1 MTSMDLHSARRHRSR
16 RQLLDVIRQESGVT
30 RADLSLLTGLS
41 RSAIADAVQ
50 DLLNDRLIA
59 EDVMDAGKGAGRGR
73 PSALLV
79 TAPARGNVVGIDFGH
94 DHVAVAVADADGRV
108 LDEQRT
114 EAQVDT
120 QARAALD
127 TASGMVSR
135 LLIGTGVSLSDVRA
149 IAAGVPAP
157 LDVRT
162 KRIRSTSI
170 MSDWADLNPGEELSN
185 RLGRQVITANDAD
198 MGAQGELRFGAA
210 RGLRDFIYVKA
221 SEGLGASLVLN
232 GSVYQGSGGLAGEIG
247 HTQLSDQGA
256 WCRCGNRGCLETVVS
271 TTFVHDRMRE
281 SRIEPTDAIHPLQ
294 DSAQHPVVARFV
306 TESGRTLGK
315 VLADVCNWLNPAAI
329 ILGGELGT
337 AGQPLVDGVAES
349 INRFTQPATA
359 QAVDVRTAQL
369 GMRSELL
376 GAVAVAA
383 QEALYLT

>member
-1 MTSMDLHSARRHRSR
+1 MDLHSARRHRSR

-294 DSAQHPVVARFV
+294 DSAHHPVVARFV